1 MEQRTN
7 DRDCRVRRAEDAHR
21 ACDRNAGRPA
31 GVCGRLFRAGW
42 RSEGVTAGERF
53 RLFLRSP
60 LWLGAPLPG
69 IAAFVATFLIRR
81 FGDDL
86 ATADAAAK
94 GAIFA
99 AVAMLAWAIGIWV
112 ATDPSPDEPEEESP
126 RVEAAC
132 ARMAGRCVLRVLL
145 IVGVFALLCAS
156 QIEAMATGEASLAA
170 GFSGIV
176 LKAIAI
182 AAVLVPVWLDLR
194 RR

>member
-1 MEQRTN
+1 M
-7 DRDCRVRRAEDAHR
+7 
-21 ACDRNAGRPA
+21 
-31 GVCGRLFRAGW
+31 
-42 RSEGVTAGERF
+42 TAGERF

-69 IAAFVATFLIRR
+69 VAAFVATFLIRR

-86 ATADAAAK
+86 TTADAAAK

-132 ARMAGRCVLRVLL
+132 ARMAGRRVLRVLL